1 MRSPAG
7 RPEEVPLV
15 GLELRQAG
23 LADLLPRRVL
33 RAPRA
38 GDGKLQ
44 AGIEARGR
52 PGQGAIR
59 VREERDKVQVL
70 VRGRLQLACSTHID
84 YKSQGGVER
93 HSRIPCNI

>member
-7 RPEEVPLV
+7 RPEEVALV

-33 RAPRA
+33 RAARA

-44 AGIEARGR
+44 AGVEPRGC

-59 VREERDKVQVL
+59 VCEERDQVQIL
-70 VRGRLQLACSTHID
+70 IRGRLQLACSKRR
-84 YKSQGGVER
+84 YRESQKAL
-93 HSRIPCNI
+93 